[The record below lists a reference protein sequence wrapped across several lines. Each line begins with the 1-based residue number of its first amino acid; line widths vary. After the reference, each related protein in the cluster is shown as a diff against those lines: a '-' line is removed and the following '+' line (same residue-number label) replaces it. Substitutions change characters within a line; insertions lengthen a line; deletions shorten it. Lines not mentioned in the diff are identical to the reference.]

1 MNLTPQDASAGCGQ
15 PLEGLLRIFR
25 TMLLRPAALALALLL
40 IPATRATAQAGSRVR
55 TINTNIRLDGV
66 LDEPDYALAD
76 SIWEFRQKEP
86 VEGAAPSERTVV
98 RMLGTPAGLVIGW
111 WVYDRNPGTIVRT
124 QLRRDAELRADDYV
138 SMMIDGLSDQRSAF
152 YFRTNSNGAMWDG
165 EHVSFESGNEEWDGI
180 WDVRTQ
186 ISAEGWTAEMLIP
199 WATLRYPQDVS
210 QMGMNFRRFLPR
222 TNEELL
228 WRSWRRTEG
237 LRFLEREGTITG
249 FTNLPRRARAEFRP
263 YLLGQA
269 APVERFFASDGSSNV
284 VREER
289 LFGRA
294 GLDIKIPVTNTLTA
308 DLTTNPDFAQA
319 DVDRQI
325 VNLTRFPL
333 FFPERRPFFTEGAG
347 TFSFGREQQTQ
358 MFYSRRI
365 GLANGAPQ
373 SIPFGARMQGRAGPY
388 QLGLLAAAT
397 RGSEDVRDAV
407 ARVRRDILGR
417 GYVGLMG
424 TFSDRES
431 RPGSVA
437 GGVDFNLPFVVR
449 ESDNLVILGNA
460 AWSRD
465 SVNGATGAHYR
476 LMVDY
481 PNDHADIVVR
491 YDRVEQSYD
500 PALGFVVQRG
510 ITRLGGNTAITPR
523 PRDARFIRRWEFNLL
538 GYNAVWRDGGALDN
552 ANLNVRPLGAQ
563 FQSGDRIEFN
573 VYRLFDAPTTNFT
586 LAPNAAVTAGE
597 YWWTRYEIAYRG
609 SNVRPVVLGSEV
621 SWGEFYDGERIDAQL
636 SARVRVQPHYE
647 FTLEFERNDVDL
659 PTGSFVAHTG
669 RFRADYAVNPRLTL
683 TGFAQYDDQ
692 SDRAAINARL
702 RWTPSPGSDLF
713 LVWNSVWPTVPDG
726 AFRLSQPQRGALVV
740 KYTQYFRL

>member
-1 MNLTPQDASAGCGQ
+1 MHLRHSAWA
-15 PLEGLLRIFR
+15 LGLL
-25 TMLLRPAALALALLL
+25 LLL
-40 IPATRATAQAGSRVR
+40 LPATRVAAQAGSKVHS
-55 TINTNIRLDGV
+55 TTNSIRLDGV

-98 RMLGTPAGLVIGW
+98 RMLATPEGLVVAW
-111 WVYDRNPGTIVRT
+111 WMYDREPARIVRT
-124 QLRRDAELRADDYV
+124 QLRRDASLRADDYV
-138 SMMIDGLSDQRSAF
+138 SMVIDGLSDQRSAF

-165 EHVSFESGNEEWDGI
+165 EHISNEQGNEEWDGI

-186 ISAEGWTAEMLIP
+186 INADGWTAEMLIP
-199 WATLRYPQDVS
+199 WATLRYPRDVS

-228 WRSWRRTEG
+228 WRAWRRTEG

-249 FTNLPRRARAEFRP
+249 FADLPRRARAEFRP
-263 YLLGQA
+263 YWLGQA
-269 APVERFFASDGSSNV
+269 APAERRYSADGSSSIL
-284 VREER
+284 RPSR
-289 LFGRA
+289 AFGRS
-294 GLDIKIPVTNTLTA
+294 GLDIKIPVSNTLTA

-365 GLANGAPQ
+365 GLAANGTPQ
-373 SIPFGARMQGRAGPY
+373 TIPFGARMQGRAGPY

-397 RGSEDVRDAV
+397 KGNEDVRDAV
-407 ARVRRDILGR
+407 ARLRRDVLGR
-417 GYVGLMG
+417 GYVGVMG
-424 TFSDRES
+424 TYSDRES
-431 RPGSVA
+431 QPGAVA
-437 GGVDFNLPFVVR
+437 GGLDFNLPFILR
-449 ESDNLVILGNA
+449 ESDNFIILGNA

-465 SVNGATGAHYR
+465 SVDGEAGAHYR

-491 YDRVEQSYD
+491 YDRVEEHYD

-510 ITRLGGNTAITPR
+510 ITRLSGNTAITPR
-523 PRDARFIRRWEFNLL
+523 PRDARLIRRWEFNLL

-552 ANLNVRPLGAQ
+552 AMLTVRPLGAQ
-563 FQSGDRIEFN
+563 FQSGDRLELN
-573 VYRLFDAPTTNFT
+573 VYRLFDSPTTNFT
-586 LAPNAAVTAGE
+586 LAPTATVAAGE
-597 YWWTRYEIAYRG
+597 YWWNRMELAYRG
-609 SNVRPVVLGSEV
+609 SNVRPIVLGSEL
-621 SWGEFYDGERIDAQL
+621 SWGEFYNGKRLDTEI
-636 SARVRVQPHYE
+636 SALVRLQPHYE

-659 PTGSFVAHTG
+659 PNGSFTAHTG

-713 LVWNSVWPTVPDG
+713 VVWNSVWPTVPEG
-726 AFRLSQPQRGALVV
+726 VFRLTQPQRGALVV

>member
-1 MNLTPQDASAGCGQ
+1 M
-15 PLEGLLRIFR
+15 PLR
-25 TMLLRPAALALALLL
+25 TAALLLALLS
-40 IPATRATAQAGSRVR
+40 IPTLRATAQVGGRVR
-55 TINTNIRLDGV
+55 STSTNIRLDGL

-86 VEGAAPSERTVV
+86 VEGGTPSERTVV
-98 RMLGTPAGLVIGW
+98 RLLGTPQGLVIGW
-111 WVYDRNPGTIVRT
+111 WVYDRDIANVVRT

-165 EHVSFESGNEEWDGI
+165 EHVTFESGNEEWDGI

-186 ISAEGWTAEMLIP
+186 INADGWTAEMLIP
-199 WATLRYPQDVS
+199 WATLRYPKDVS

-228 WRSWRRTEG
+228 WRGWRRTEG
-237 LRFLEREGTITG
+237 LRFLEREGTVTG
-249 FTNLPRRARAEFRP
+249 FSDLPRRARAEFRP

-269 APVERFFASDGSSNV
+269 APAERLFAADGSSSIT
-284 VREER
+284 REAR
-289 LFGRA
+289 SFGRA
-294 GLDIKIPVTNTLTA
+294 GLDVKIPVTNTLTA

-365 GLANGAPQ
+365 GLGADGTPQ
-373 SIPFGARMQGRAGPY
+373 TIPFGARMQGRSGPY
-388 QLGLLAAAT
+388 QLGFLAAT
-397 RGSEDVRDAV
+397 TSGCEDVRDAV
-407 ARVRRDILGR
+407 ARLRRDILGR
-417 GYVGLMG
+417 GYIGAMG
-424 TFSDRES
+424 TYSDRAS
-431 RPGSVA
+431 QPGSVA
-437 GGVDFNLPFVVR
+437 GGIDFNLPFIVR
-449 ESDNLVILGNA
+449 ESDNFVVLGNA

-465 SVNGATGAHYR
+465 SVDGAVGAHYR

-491 YDRVEQSYD
+491 YDRVEEAYD

-510 ITRLGGNTAITPR
+510 ITRLSGNTAITPR
-523 PRDARFIRRWEFNLL
+523 PRNAHLIRRWEFNLL

-552 ANLNVRPLGAQ
+552 ANLNVRPFGAQ
-563 FQSGDRIEFN
+563 FQSGDRVELN
-573 VYRLFDAPTTNFT
+573 VYRIFDAPETDFT
-586 LAPNAAVTAGE
+586 IAPTVTIAAGE
-597 YWWTRYEIAYRG
+597 YWWTRTELRYAG
-609 SNVRPVVLGSEV
+609 ANLRPLVFNAEL
-621 SWGEFYDGERIDAQL
+621 SWGDFYTGQRFDTEA
-636 SARVRVQPHYE
+636 SARIRLQPHYE
-647 FTLEFERNDVDL
+647 FTLEFERNDVEL
-659 PTGSFVAHTG
+659 PAGNFAAHTA
-669 RFRADYAVNPRLTL
+669 RLRADYAVNPRLTL

-713 LVWNSVWPTVPDG
+713 VVWNSVWPTIPDG
-726 AFRLSQPQRGALVV
+726 AFRLTQPARGALVV
-740 KYTQYFRL
+740 KYTQYLRI